1 MSGIQNCCSQEARNQ
16 AILRPRSSG
25 YNGYAAECRRG
36 VMPCAGLPL
45 HARRRCGQS
54 HPAKRRSRGVPIHRR
69 PSLSPEHNADDEYPE
84 LAAGLDPRFETRAP
98 GQQGQPRLQPSGQ
111 ARRSSSPGQSRRY
124 MAGTSGRERGLP
136 ITTPPNRPRKGK
148 NDRACHRP
156 GCRSALPPRRHAG
169 SCLRQNS
176 GPAANTARQRQNSG
190 QSSSRSRR
198 PAHKAQQG
206 TRKLALPARTRTWC
220 RWGQNCPDSPPEC
233 ALARKAAGHKRRR
246 N

>member
-1 MSGIQNCCSQEARNQ
+1 MRPNAGAVSCHAPGCPCMPGGGAANRIPQSDVHAESQFIAGPLYLRNITPTMSTQS
-16 AILRPRSSG
+16 LRP
-25 YNGYAAECRRG
+25 AWIRG
-36 VMPCAGLPL
+36 LK
-45 HARRRCGQS
+45 HAHLG
-54 HPAKRRSRGVPIHRR
+54 SRGNHVCNHPGKLGDRQVLVR
-69 PSLSPEHNADDEYPE
+69 ADVIWP
-84 LAAGLDPRFETRAP
+84 A
-98 GQQGQPRLQPSGQ
+98 Q
-111 ARRSSSPGQSRRY
+111 
-124 MAGTSGRERGLP
+124 SGRERGLP

-198 PAHKAQQG
+198 PAHKVQQG